1 MNEKKSEEIDLLDY
15 LHVLIKR
22 RRMIYRNVF
31 LVAILTLLVSFVM
44 PSYYKARTTIL
55 PPEEAPSSGL
65 LTALSNTPLSSML
78 LTETSTTSDLFVQI
92 LKSRSVLDGVLQRVF
107 EFPRGGKKAKK
118 RTLLDI
124 LGYESL
130 EKGRKALRKKIYVE
144 ASQEG
149 IVTLEVELPDPHL
162 AADVANAFVA
172 ELDKINKEKSNSR
185 AKNSRLYIEAQLKIT
200 EKKLAKA
207 SEELARFKEKYKA
220 ISLEAQTEAAI
231 QEAGELKG
239 KIIAKEVELGVAL
252 QSLKADHISV
262 IRLKKELQELK
273 KQYNYLQYGTDEDL
287 QKRKE
292 FYIPFSQVPEVGIQL
307 AKLMREVK
315 VQETVWQ
322 LLNQQYY
329 QAKIQ
334 EARDTPTVQALDEAV
349 SPEVRSRPKR
359 KLMVIIATFLAFLF
373 SVFWAYAGEFYENLK
388 SDPEENEKLKAMTEH
403 IKSDLEKVKSVLRKT
418 FRRKRH

>member
-1 MNEKKSEEIDLLDY
+1 MKENKKEEIDLLDY
-15 LHVLIKR
+15 LNVLVRR

-31 LVAILTLLVSFVM
+31 IVMLAVLVISFLL

-55 PPEEAPSSGL
+55 PPEEAPTSGL
-65 LTALSNTPLSSML
+65 LTALSNTPISSML
-78 LTETSTTSDLFVQI
+78 LSETSTTSDLFVEI
-92 LKSRSVLDGVLQRVF
+92 LKSRSVLDRVLQR
-107 EFPRGGKKAKK
+107 EYEYPSGRKKAKK
-118 RTLLDI
+118 RTLLNI
-124 LGYESL
+124 LGHESL
-130 EKGRKALRKKIYVE
+130 EKGRKALRKRIYVE

-149 IVTLEVELPDPHL
+149 IVTLEVELPDPVL
-162 AADVANAFVA
+162 AADVANAFVE
-172 ELDKINKEKSNSR
+172 ELDRINKEKSTSR
-185 AKNSRLYIEAQLKIT
+185 AKNSRVYIEEQLKIT
-200 EKKLAKA
+200 EQKLTKA

-252 QSLKADHISV
+252 QSLKPDHISI
-262 IRLKKELQELK
+262 IRLKKELEELK
-273 KQYNYLQYGTDEDL
+273 KQYNLLQYGTDEDL

-292 FYIPFSQVPEVGIQL
+292 FYIPFSQVPEIGIQL

-349 SPEVRSRPKR
+349 PPEVRSRPKR
-359 KLMVIIATFLAFLF
+359 KLMVIISGFLAFLF

-388 SDPEENEKLKAMTEH
+388 SDPEEGEKINAILGH
-403 IKSDLEKVKSVLRKT
+403 IKSDVEKVKSIVRKI
-418 FRRKRH
+418 FRRKQS